1 MNDFLKYF
9 KFTILAILVV
19 LATGLASAAWNEPTA
34 TPPGE
39 NAPEPI
45 NVSGMAQIKGGGV
58 VLSALGGTGNQTII
72 GRAADAIGAF
82 FRAVVYGNIGAD
94 KYCDRAGLNC
104 YTSTEMFT
112 NGGGGGTGGTF
123 TVKTSST
130 DTTANYLI
138 NELVAGNGITITET
152 GTGDKKVTISSS
164 GVSKI
169 IAGTGITVSPTGGT
183 GDVTVSASGGGGGG
197 AALGRVRVSKTCTLS
212 GEQYDYLLCQ
222 AECPAPKVVMGGG
235 CYEHWSYSFL
245 GNYPKTEKSWECRI
259 AARDDVPV
267 TFTAHAICINP

>member
-1 MNDFLKYF
+1 MKKDLIQSIKVVFLA
-9 KFTILAILVV
+9 LV
-19 LATGLASAAWNEPTA
+19 LATGVSFVSAAWNEPTGA
-34 TPPGE
+34 PPSN

-45 NVSGMAQIKGGGV
+45 NVSGTAQIKDGGV

-72 GRAADAIGAF
+72 GRAADAIGAY
-82 FRAVVYGNIGAD
+82 FRAVVYGNLGAD
-94 KYCDRAGLNC
+94 KYCDRAGQNC
-104 YTSTEMFT
+104 KTILELG
-112 NGGGGGTGGTF
+112 NPGGVDDKQ
-123 TVKTSST
+123 VKTSSI

-138 NELVAGNGITITET
+138 NELVAGNGIVITET
-152 GTGDKKVTISSS
+152 GTTDKKVTVSSS